1 MRTHAASFT
10 NSNMSSF
17 LVLSVPLSS
26 PLCFDSAPPAIMI
39 CGKHRM
45 RRTSGA
51 CYHKKI
57 IRGYSRTFIISSIP
71 CMLHHS

>member
-45 RRTSGA
+45 RRTSGHTA
-51 CYHKKI
+51 LKA
-57 IRGYSRTFIISSIP
+57 P
-71 CMLHHS
+71 